1 MWRSTGRAVRTVA
14 ARIVPAQA
22 LTGPAPT
29 SPATGLPTVTG
40 TAQVG
45 QTLTASTSGIADEDG
60 LDDATFT
67 YQWIRNDGAQDVDIQ
82 DATSST
88 YTLVDADQGKTL
100 KVRVSFTDDRGHGE
114 TLASAATGEVEARPN
129 SPAMGLPTITGTAQI
144 GEMLTADTAGIS
156 DADGLND
163 ASFSYQWTAG
173 GTDIPAATS
182 ATYTLVASDQG
193 QTIKVRVRFTDDK
206 GNEESLTSAATVEV
220 AARANSLST
229 GAPTITGTAQVGE
242 TLSVST
248 SDIADADGLTSVS
261 YSYRW
266 IRSDSSTDTDISGA
280 TASTYSPSIADQGKT
295 VKVRVSF
302 TDDAGNTETLT
313 SAATAE
319 VAGAPAEPNSPATG
333 QPTISGTAQVS
344 ETLTASTSG
353 IADADGL
360 DNASF
365 DYQWLTDDAD
375 IHGATGSTYAL
386 DADDEGKTLKVRV
399 SFTDDAG
406 NEETLTSEPTAA
418 VAAEPNSPATGQPT
432 ITGTAQ
438 VGETLTVGTAGI
450 SDANG
455 MDNVTFAYQWITGG
469 SDIAGATGSTYTLTA
484 TEQGQTIQVRVSFTD
499 DDGNQEALT
508 SAATAAVAAKPN
520 SPARG
525 LPTIG
530 GTLQVGETLTA
541 STSGIADEDG
551 LDNASFS
558 YQWVRNDGSTDADIQ
573 GRHRLHLYA
582 GRRRPRQDRQGAG
595 VIHRRRGEHGDL
607 DQRGHRRGGRGT
619 RRAQQPGHRPAHH
632 QWNHPGGRNADGLNV
647 GDRRR

>member
-1 MWRSTGRAVRTVA
+1 M
-14 ARIVPAQA
+14 
-22 LTGPAPT
+22 
-29 SPATGLPTVTG
+29 
-40 TAQVG
+40 
-45 QTLTASTSGIADEDG
+45 
-60 LDDATFT
+60 
-67 YQWIRNDGAQDVDIQ
+67 
-82 DATSST
+82 
-88 YTLVDADQGKTL
+88 
-100 KVRVSFTDDRGHGE
+100 
-114 TLASAATGEVEARPN
+114 
-129 SPAMGLPTITGTAQI
+129 
-144 GEMLTADTAGIS
+144 
-156 DADGLND
+156 
-163 ASFSYQWTAG
+163 
-173 GTDIPAATS
+173 
-182 ATYTLVASDQG
+182 
-193 QTIKVRVRFTDDK
+193 RFTDDK
-206 GNEESLTSAATVEV
+206 GNEETLTSAATVEV

-242 TLSVST
+242 TLRVST
-248 SDIADADGLTSVS
+248 SDIADADGLTNVSYSYQWVRSDSGTDTDIAGKTASAYELDSADEGKTIKVRVTFTDDWDTQETVTSAATGTVAPRPNSPATGAPTITGTAQVEETLSAETTDIADADGLTSVS
-261 YSYRW
+261 YSYQW

-333 QPTISGTAQVS
+333 QPTISGTTQVG
-344 ETLTASTSG
+344 ETLSASTSG

-438 VGETLTVGTAGI
+438 VGETLSASTSGI
-450 SDANG
+450 SDADG
-455 MDNVTFAYQWITGG
+455 LDNVTFAYQWIAGG

-499 DDGNQEALT
+499 DADYEEMLT
-508 SAATAAVAAKPN
+508 SAATAAVTAA
-520 SPARG
+520 PAD
-525 LPTIG
+525 P
-530 GTLQVGETLTA
+530 LTA
-541 STSGIADEDG
+541 SLENAATSHDGQTAFTFELRFSEEVKLSYKTLRDHVLTVTGGTVTKAKRLEQGSNIRWRITVEPDSSADVTVV
-551 LDNASFS
+551 LP
-558 YQWVRNDGSTDADIQ
+558 VTTDCSD
-573 GRHRLHLYA
+573 
-582 GRRRPRQDRQGAG
+582 QGA
-595 VIHRRRGEHGDL
+595 ICTKE
-607 DQRGHRRGGRGT
+607 GGRPLSNRLEFAVSGPS
-619 RRAQQPGHRPAHH
+619 Q
-632 QWNHPGGRNADGLNV
+632 
-647 GDRRR
+647 